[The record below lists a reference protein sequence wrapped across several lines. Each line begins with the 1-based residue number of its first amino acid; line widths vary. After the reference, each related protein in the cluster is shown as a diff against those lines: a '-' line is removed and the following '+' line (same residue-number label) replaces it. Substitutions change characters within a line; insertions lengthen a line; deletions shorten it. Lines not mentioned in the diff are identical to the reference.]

1 MKRTLFLLP
10 ALIAP
15 LLLCGAKKK
24 ADWLTI
30 PATLSKKSDAV
41 MKSFSPEEFNLTLIP
56 AADNKANCSVQIVRT
71 IDAPRHAQNKLCFR
85 ARVIGGESVNVHLI
99 VTLRENGKIRT
110 CWGPRFKISGSEFKR
125 YLFGLDSTF
134 NLGDKEH
141 HIWQVK
147 PFVGIDGVKPGHKV
161 EVEFRDFQIDSTE
174 NIGIQSDKP
183 AVTVY
188 PPERPEIKPL
198 PGAMRI
204 FFHFDNE
211 DYRPLSAK
219 GMTDPIPYPG
229 FREILISGVKPHAVI
244 TDRLENADAIVYA
257 AAKPDPKTA
266 QRIASAVRNGKP
278 LYVSAIVSDPEIL
291 GLLPVEIKTR
301 TGKGYPER
309 QAVRTAKPDDS
320 CFRGLSNEKFAI
332 YHDLTLKPGAKARL
346 LSSGGKPL
354 IAEGKAGKGKV
365 VYNAL
370 GLGVEL
376 IPDKAAYDPL
386 LLRFLS
392 ELTGKRLPESARSM
406 AKKENGWLAGA
417 SEQNIGRV
425 GFALGDGLLCE
436 SISNTLTVSGGGGE
450 YEFRP
455 APSPKLRIPQ
465 WRIRSVSGA
474 PAETEKEIEWNY
486 RSGQIGVLEL
496 TGYITIPEKWR
507 NTPLRFQVEGG
518 IDDTAKVWFNGEFL
532 GEVTREMPN
541 YWNRPHR
548 YHLPEK
554 RIRFGKPNTIRI
566 LVENIRE
573 SGGFGSC
580 PEIVPTRVKQPK
592 WEVRIDR
599 ANPLGKGGT
608 IIDHEQNASWR
619 FDTSLAFPGIRWE
632 FPGKRIHMA
641 LNSLASSAAIFRN
654 GKTELLDLTGTDALP
669 CDGWDLPVLLLFP
682 KTRGTPLLLIFAARP
697 DKITVERLGSEVG
710 GITIERTNGIGMIL
724 PMWLYGR
731 QSVKTADWNI
741 SLPEE
746 TQKRIRFWLPKAF
759 AYPIAYREFFKI
771 DNDTKQV
778 RIRSR
783 YHFRK
788 SENEWKIKPEVYAP
802 VSPLAFLMKD
812 TLFKADDVENWKLA
826 TSFGWY
832 AAKSGTDT
840 VEWSLPLP
848 VDNLPLVPRIK
859 GQDAIHKITNEIFRK
874 GVRFIGGRRPAES
887 ANFIHTFK
895 PGAAEQNIC
904 MHMWLH
910 GTTDTVTAPY
920 DLNPDNRNRLVD
932 RIRYR
937 LFLPVEQYAYKS
949 AVVWR
954 EEPFGGLRYPVCYNS
969 PRPHYTKFAPGK
981 GSNFN
986 ICDGNETVYMITT
999 VARAVADQQGQADFI
1014 RTNATWFRHFTK
1026 LLFVGDDWIT
1036 LTGHCGES
1044 GAAASIDMLNC
1055 EYPGMLNVARIAE
1068 IAGDPEWRAQCLYR
1082 AARRMVAIIAR
1093 LTFKYYAF
1101 ETGLIGHRPELVY
1114 GTGFTENGYDFR
1126 FGAATRNPSY
1136 HLFDMSQGIPPK
1148 LFSLYETYAPKDI
1161 NDYYRSFVIPYLYEK
1176 NGTFRQDHKMLNLAL
1191 HSAALSRKE
1200 KIRALNACLKNT
1212 SLLQKLSRDYPGMT
1226 LPSNIAV
1233 ALERIHGKIRVFD
1246 SRDLEIRDMEFD
1258 PATNRLKIKLRTGR
1272 NPGLILNSDLP
1283 PADSRLRRTSDGL
1296 IPIPLRPGTEQ
1307 ELEIQLK
1314 QEK

>member
-1 MKRTLFLLP
+1 MKRTFFLL

-56 AADNKANCSVQIVRT
+56 AADNKTNCSVQIVRT
-71 IDAPRHAQNKLCFR
+71 INAPRHAQNKLCFR
-85 ARVIGGESVNVHLI
+85 ARVIGGQSVNVHLI
-99 VTLRENGKIRT
+99 ITLRENGKIRT
-110 CWGPRFKISGSEFKR
+110 CWGPRFKISGAEFKR

-134 NLGDKEH
+134 NLADKEH

-147 PFVGIDGVKPGHKV
+147 PFVGIDGVKPGRKV
-161 EVEFRDFQIDSTE
+161 EVEFRDFQIDSAE
-174 NIGIQSDKP
+174 NIGIQSGKP
-183 AVTVY
+183 EITVY
-188 PPERPEIKPL
+188 PPERPEIKPK

-211 DYRPLSAK
+211 DYRPMSAK

-229 FREILISGVKPHAVI
+229 FREILISTVKRHAVI
-244 TDRLENADAIVYA
+244 ASQPENADAIVYA

-266 QRIASAVRNGKP
+266 RRIASAVRNGTP
-278 LYVSAIVSDPEIL
+278 LYAAAIVSDPEIR
-291 GLLPVEIKTR
+291 GLLPAEIKTR
-301 TGKGYPER
+301 PGRGYPER
-309 QAVRTAKPDDS
+309 QAVRAANPGDS
-320 CFRGLSNEKFAI
+320 CFRGLSKEKFAI
-332 YHDLTLKPGAKARL
+332 YHDLTLKPGAKTRL
-346 LSSGGKPL
+346 LYSGGKPL
-354 IAEGKAGKGKV
+354 IAEGKAGKGRV

-376 IPDKAAYDPL
+376 IPGKAAYDPL

-392 ELTGKRLPESARSM
+392 DLTGKQLPESARPA

-436 SISNTLTVSGGGGE
+436 SISNTLTVSGGSGE

-455 APSPKLRIPQ
+455 ESSPKLRIPH

-474 PAETEKEIEWNY
+474 PAEKEKEIEWNY
-486 RSGQIGVLEL
+486 RYGQIGVVEL
-496 TGYITIPEKWR
+496 TGQITIPEKWR
-507 NTPLRFQVEGG
+507 GTPLRFQVEGG

-548 YHLPEK
+548 YLLPEK
-554 RIRFGKPNTIRI
+554 QIRFGKPNTIRV
-566 LVENIRE
+566 LTENIRE

-580 PEIVPTRVKQPK
+580 PEIVPTRIPQLR
-592 WEVRIDR
+592 WDVRIDR

-608 IIDHEQNASWR
+608 VVDRDRNASWR

-641 LNSLASSAAIFRN
+641 LNSLASSAVLFRN
-654 GKTELLDLTGTDALP
+654 GKTELLDLTGTDAIP

-682 KTRGTPLLLIFAARP
+682 KTRGTPLLLIFAVRP

-710 GITIERTNGIGMIL
+710 GITIERENGIGMIL
-724 PMWLYGR
+724 PMWLYGK
-731 QSVKTADWNI
+731 QSIKTSAWKT

-746 TQKRIRFWLPKAF
+746 TQNRIRFWLPKAF
-759 AYPIAYREFFKI
+759 AYPIAYREFFRI
-771 DNDTKQV
+771 DAAAERV

-783 YHFRK
+783 YTYK
-788 SENEWKIKPEVYAP
+788 NTENEWGIAPEQYAP
-802 VSPLAFLMKD
+802 VSPLAFLMKGK
-812 TLFKADDVENWKLA
+812 LFEADGVENWKLA

-832 AAKSGTDT
+832 AAKADADT

-848 VDNLPLVPRIK
+848 TDNLPLVPRIK
-859 GQDAIHKITNEIFRK
+859 GQEDIHKITNEIFRK
-874 GVRFIGGRRPAES
+874 GVRFIGGRRLTRTADFLHPFQPNAS
-887 ANFIHTFK
+887 T
-895 PGAAEQNIC
+895 QNIC
-904 MHMWLH
+904 MHMWMH
-910 GTTDTVTAPY
+910 GTTDAVTAPY
-920 DLNPDNRNRLVD
+920 DLDSENRSRLVD

-986 ICDGNETVYMITT
+986 ICDGNESVYMVTT
-999 VARAVADQQGQADFI
+999 VARAAADQQGQADFI
-1014 RTNATWFRHFTK
+1014 RTNATWFRYFTK

-1055 EYPGMLNVARIAE
+1055 EHPGMLNVARIAE
-1068 IAGDPEWRAQCLYR
+1068 IAGDPDWRAQCLYR
-1082 AARRMVAIIAR
+1082 AARRMVAVTAR
-1093 LTFKYYAF
+1093 LPFKYYAV
-1101 ETGLIGHRPELVY
+1101 ETGFISHNPKLIY
-1114 GTGFTENGYDFR
+1114 GTGFSENGYDFR

-1148 LFSLYETYAPKDI
+1148 LFSLYETYTPEEI
-1161 NDYYRSFVIPYLYEK
+1161 NDYFRTFVIPYLYQK
-1176 NGTFRQDHKMLNLAL
+1176 DGTFRQDHKMLNIAL
-1191 HSAALSRKE
+1191 HSTAMSQEE
-1200 KIRALNACLKNT
+1200 KIKALNACLRNDQ
-1212 SLLQKLSRDYPGMT
+1212 LLQKLSGDYPGMT
-1226 LPSNIAV
+1226 LSSNIAM
-1233 ALERIHGKIRVFD
+1233 ALDCIYGKIRVFD
-1246 SRDLEIRDMEFD
+1246 SRDVDIRDLEFD
-1258 PATNRLKIKLRTGR
+1258 PAANRLKIELRTGR
-1272 NPGLILNSDLP
+1272 SPSLVLTSDLP
-1283 PADSRLRRTSDGL
+1283 LADSRFIRSADGRIRL
-1296 IPIPLRPGTEQ
+1296 PLRPETKQ
-1307 ELEIQLK
+1307 QFEIQLK
-1314 QEK
+1314 QD